1 MQGASRNGA
10 RFFLT
15 ITAHSPAAVH
25 VPKKFPPLLRR
36 SDWSS
41 ARPSR
46 NTERLRRARSPLVP
60 RAQ

>member
-1 MQGASRNGA
+1 MGRA
-10 RFFLT
+10 FFWT